1 MLKQTKDYSH
11 YSYEQISEL
20 VKHNKKLA
28 QIIENLF
35 LSNMDIYVW
44 ENNWDWDIEFG
55 EFAEEN
61 LDYKHDQYYEGD
73 GWEIYNL
80 ETQYEKLLQHTEG
93 VDEDGN
99 PFEFVSGE
107 GDEFNWDEVEL
118 KDGRYVV
125 VIDRDDYISIN
136 LLNPKKLING
146 KLEMWS
152 LNYMD

>member
-1 MLKQTKDYSH
+1 MTIL
-11 YSYEQISEL
+11 I
-20 VKHNKKLA
+20 
-28 QIIENLF
+28 
-35 LSNMDIYVW
+35 
-44 ENNWDWDIEFG
+44 
-55 EFAEEN
+55 
-61 LDYKHDQYYEGD
+61 
-73 GWEIYNL
+73 L
-80 ETQYEKLLQHTEG
+80 EDQYEKLLQHTEG

-146 KLEMWS
+146 KLEIIS
-152 LNYMD
+152 APGEGTSIKVEVVV